1 MSGRFNS
8 IEEQQ
13 LYFNLVEQDEM
24 HEAYSR
30 IQERHRLAPEYDFHE
45 DGDLRAARHGHHPLG
60 PLGRIDRDGY
70 ALRERELDGLNR
82 AALRRHRYHHYNPS
96 LDDAVDDGALFD
108 DMPID
113 GFRARGIR
121 DHRGIS
127 SMRAPRFNDGLVDE
141 IEAGRRNPDLRGGL
155 RGGRAMSQG
164 HFTEPWE
171 GMRRDI
177 SRGPSTEPQ
186 DRMRRDI
193 SQGQFDEPWDRMRR
207 GMERHHDRFHGIS
220 SEIQRPFRAFERE
233 NDCMTEQHIAHKFA
247 FRMSFHARCS
257 MMAWKTC
264 GSGVEA

>member
-1 MSGRFNS
+1 MSGCFNS
-8 IEEQQ
+8 VEEQE

-45 DGDLRAARHGHHPLG
+45 DGDLRAAWHGHHPLG
-60 PLGRIDRDGY
+60 PLGRIDRDVY

-141 IEAGRRNPDLRGGL
+141 IEPGRRNPDLRGGG

-164 HFTEPWE
+164 CQNLAPKSSQSPRVPKHL
-171 GMRRDI
+171 I
-177 SRGPSTEPQ
+177 SLLYILLVPETS
-186 DRMRRDI
+186 
-193 SQGQFDEPWDRMRR
+193 
-207 GMERHHDRFHGIS
+207 
-220 SEIQRPFRAFERE
+220 
-233 NDCMTEQHIAHKFA
+233 
-247 FRMSFHARCS
+247 
-257 MMAWKTC
+257 
-264 GSGVEA
+264 